1 MNTVKLVKLLML
13 FCMAGYLL
21 PLNAQKTTSRVA
33 LTTNFLSWATLAPNL
48 GTEIYIGKKLS
59 IAADATAVTVC
70 GITGIPTATYRP
82 GAQEAKPVTGC
93 HLLLGISPY
102 TQQLLT
108 LTLHYAEGEPQT
120 ETYDLTRLLAG
131 FNNFE
136 AGSGTDAFVLSGN
149 LSLDQSIEEAGI
161 TGSINDWTTGTETD
175 MDADNE

>member
-59 IAADATAVTVC
+59 IAADGSYGMWNYGHTHGNIQTWSA
-70 GITGIPTATYRP
+70 GG
-82 GAQEAKPVTGC
+82 EAVTGC